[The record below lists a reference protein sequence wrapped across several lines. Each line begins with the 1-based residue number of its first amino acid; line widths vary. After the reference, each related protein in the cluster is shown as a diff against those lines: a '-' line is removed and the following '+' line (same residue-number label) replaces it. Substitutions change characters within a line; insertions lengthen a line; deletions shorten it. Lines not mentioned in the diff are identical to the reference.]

1 MTISSINNAIYLNS
15 LIFKTKIRFVVDDE
29 IKKQIINIENNKIIR
44 EVPPNYTSQL
54 ITKLYG

>member
-15 LIFKTKIRFVVDDE
+15 LIFKSKIRFVVDDE

-44 EVPPNYTSQL
+44 EVPPNYTSQI

>member
-1 MTISSINNAIYLNS
+1 MAISSINNAIYLNS
-15 LIFKTKIRFVVDDE
+15 LIFKTKIKFVVDDE